1 MCWFHPQATSE
12 VIPNLETRT
21 YLTACILNKIKKPIE
36 FKMICLCSSVFNCI
50 LKASSGMFWSF
61 SCHLSRL
68 KKKVTEERV
77 HIPWGRN
84 RIQES
89 SSLLRASKRSIK
101 EAWWVW
107 CLTSKPFRK
116 SKIVYKAK
124 GRIARQVTWL
134 SARACSSASLPN
146 ASAPPHWLLYRRWI
160 SVVLLK
166 ALWLVEVW
174 GHNNL
179 QVPQMDWGSPLVTP
193 NEGASCPLFFDLS
206 VHGIK

>member
-1 MCWFHPQATSE
+1 MIEIVCSLGMFAETTSMHSF
-12 VIPNLETRT
+12 
-21 YLTACILNKIKKPIE
+21 PIE
-36 FKMICLCSSVFNCI
+36 KAAQAPVHHLPTRIPCLTGNPDTLDKNRCVDFTRRLHQRWSQI
-50 LKASSGMFWSF
+50 LRRGRIWQHAF
-61 SCHLSRL
+61 STRSR
-68 KKKVTEERV
+68 
-77 HIPWGRN
+77 
-84 RIQES
+84 
-89 SSLLRASKRSIK
+89 SLLSSKWS
-101 EAWWVW
+101 V
-107 CLTSKPFRK
+107 CVHPFRK